1 MSILN
6 EKLTKVLN
14 SIKDVGAY
22 DKGIETILMDG
33 FALSLRTIQ
42 EVAKKDKNKRLFDIE
57 DQIKMVSNALG
68 FSIEDIVIKVIDAK
82 NSEIQQMQQQG
93 QQQQQY
99 PTGTFDPNKEVDN
112 DTLSFIIG
120 TNSENNSEWKKEK
133 SDEEIT
139 NIIMNSH
146 EVIETKDSNLNDY
159 ERFLAKAKENL
170 NFLKTQI

>member
-82 NSEIQQMQQQG
+82 SSEIQQMQQQG
-93 QQQQQY
+93 QQQQY

-112 DTLSFIIG
+112 DTLSFIVG
-120 TNSENNSEWKKEK
+120 TNSENNSEWKKEE

-146 EVIETKDSNLNDY
+146 EVIETKDSNLDDY

>member
-93 QQQQQY
+93 QQQQY